1 MKIYTRFVAVY
12 FYINNSTFSSVFDI
26 CYSPGVGILH
36 EYVEGGGEQSGK
48 FYGLIGVDRAA

>member
-36 EYVEGGGEQSGK
+36 EYVEGGGNNPVS
-48 FYGLIGVDRAA
+48 FTD